1 MKKFST
7 RLNSAIMVVTVSLF
21 VVMILFFYN
30 YTQQRL
36 REETLRRADYVF
48 TMMDMQVDK
57 VFSSTE
63 NMVNFFSGEIEK
75 NLDWPDEI
83 PRIIHDVV
91 AFNPEIT
98 TSVVAFVPD
107 YYKGK
112 GRFYAPISSQEGDSI
127 HDRLLTEEAQAY
139 ISHNWYVAPMQTGED
154 SWCNLHIN
162 KEDSTQ
168 SYISLS
174 KPIQDKEDK
183 TCAVFMAKISLK
195 WLVGMINEKNPFENS
210 INVLTDG
217 KDIGIVYNVNSQ
229 TLSNERL
236 TVDVLNGESERR
248 FLSWHVSPCET
259 LMKAHNVF
267 VARRDGEYYFTFSFD
282 MPFEGWEMLS
292 ICPSEDIFGGLR
304 QTALITGIIG
314 LLGLL
319 LLYLL
324 STRTINR
331 MTRPLNELS
340 ASAKDIARGNFFSP
354 LPEITSGDEMQELG
368 ESFRYMQ
375 SSLAHY
381 MDELRRTTIAK
392 ERIESELAIAHSIQM
407 GMIPKTFPPFPDRKD
422 VDIYAMM
429 RPAREVGGDLYDYF
443 IKEERLYFIIGDVSG
458 KGVPA
463 SLFMAVIRCLFRS
476 VAYQK
481 DTPAEIVSH
490 INRSALDTNDQD
502 MFVTLFV
509 GILDLSTGDL
519 QFCDA
524 GHNPFVLITDSESSF
539 MKMSPNLPVA
549 VVGDYPYVTERIN
562 LGETTLLFY
571 TDGLTEAENER
582 QEFYGD
588 ERLLRTAS
596 RLRGKTPTE
605 VTREVTASVESFVGG
620 AEQSDDL
627 TILTIRYVG

>member
-7 RLNSAIMVVTVSLF
+7 RLNSAIMMVTVGLF
-21 VVMILFFYN
+21 VLMILLFYN
-30 YTQQRL
+30 YTCGRL

-48 TMMDMQVDK
+48 AMMDMQVDK

-63 NMVNFFSGEIEK
+63 QMVRLFSGEIER
-75 NLDWPDEI
+75 NLDRPDEI
-83 PRIIHDVV
+83 PRIVHNMV
-91 AFNPEIT
+91 AFNSEIT
-98 TSVVAFVPD
+98 SSIVAFVPD
-107 YYKGK
+107 YYKEK
-112 GRFYAPISSQEGDSI
+112 GRFYAPISSVTGDSI
-127 HDRLLTEEAQAY
+127 RDYLLTEEAQAY
-139 ISHNWYVAPMQTGED
+139 ISHNWYVTPMRTGED
-154 SWCNLHIN
+154 SWSNLHIN
-162 KEDSTQ
+162 KQDNTQ

-174 KPIQDKEDK
+174 MPIKDGRGE
-183 TCAVFMAKISLK
+183 TCAVFMAKVSLR
-195 WLVGMINEKNPFENS
+195 WLVGMINERNPFGNS

-217 KDIGIVYNVNSQ
+217 KEIGIVYDVNNPGLAEEHLVVSA
-229 TLSNERL
+229 L
-236 TVDVLNGESERR
+236 DGEKERR

-259 LMKAHNVF
+259 LMKAHDIS
-267 VARRDGEYYFTFSFD
+267 VAKRDGEYYFTFSFD
-282 MPFEGWEMLS
+282 MPFEGWQMLI

-304 QTALITGIIG
+304 QTALITAVTG
-314 LLGLL
+314 LLTLL
-319 LLYLL
+319 LLYLF

-340 ASAKDIARGNFFSP
+340 ASARDIARGDFFSP
-354 LPEITSGDEMQELG
+354 LPRITSGDEMQELG
-368 ESFRYMQ
+368 DSFRLMQ

-392 ERIESELAIAHSIQM
+392 QRIESELAIAHSIQM
-407 GMIPKTFPPFPDRKD
+407 GMIPKTFPPFPDRDD

-443 IKEERLYFIIGDVSG
+443 IKEEKLYFIIGDVSG

-463 SLFMAVIRCLFRS
+463 SLFMAVIRSLFRS

-481 DTPAEIVSH
+481 ESPSEIVSH
-490 INRSALDTNDQD
+490 MNMAVLDTNEQD

-509 GILDLSTGDL
+509 GILDLATGNL

-524 GHNPFVLITDSESSF
+524 GHNPFVLITDSDSSF
-539 MKMSPNLPVA
+539 MKMAPNLPVA
-549 VVGDYPYVTERIN
+549 VVGDYPYVTERIH
-562 LGETTLLFY
+562 LGDTTLLFY

-588 ERLLRTAS
+588 QRLLDTAAG
-596 RLRGKTPTE
+596 LRGKSPTE
-605 VTREVTASVESFVGG
+605 VIREVTASVENFVGG

>member
-1 MKKFST
+1 
-7 RLNSAIMVVTVSLF
+7 
-21 VVMILFFYN
+21 
-30 YTQQRL
+30 
-36 REETLRRADYVF
+36 
-48 TMMDMQVDK
+48 
-57 VFSSTE
+57 
-63 NMVNFFSGEIEK
+63 
-75 NLDWPDEI
+75 
-83 PRIIHDVV
+83 
-91 AFNPEIT
+91 
-98 TSVVAFVPD
+98 
-107 YYKGK
+107 
-112 GRFYAPISSQEGDSI
+112 
-127 HDRLLTEEAQAY
+127 
-139 ISHNWYVAPMQTGED
+139 
-154 SWCNLHIN
+154 
-162 KEDSTQ
+162 
-168 SYISLS
+168 
-174 KPIQDKEDK
+174 
-183 TCAVFMAKISLK
+183 
-195 WLVGMINEKNPFENS
+195 
-210 INVLTDG
+210 
-217 KDIGIVYNVNSQ
+217 
-229 TLSNERL
+229 
-236 TVDVLNGESERR
+236 
-248 FLSWHVSPCET
+248 
-259 LMKAHNVF
+259 
-267 VARRDGEYYFTFSFD
+267 
-282 MPFEGWEMLS
+282 MLS